1 MNRKTL
7 MIACMICCM
16 TSFLH
21 AQSPRNSQTRKDK
34 PIDVA
39 LLTYNRGKTAA
50 CFATKFLD
58 LAARKG
64 KLNVNRSL
72 VKIPLETSDLKPY
85 PLVIFAGDLRFKLS
99 DKEMANLKQYMQR
112 GGFVIASAGCA
123 NEIWNAAFNKMIKQ
137 MYPDSQFKPLS
148 MKHPLFHTLYD
159 LNQINSTKGDKT
171 PVLYGLEINGRLAMV
186 YSPVGV
192 NDTAHAGGECCCCG
206 GEEILQSHLVNANIL
221 AYVLTH

>member
-1 MNRKTL
+1 LLLLTGL
-7 MIACMICCM
+7 G
-16 TSFLH
+16 T
-21 AQSPRNSQTRKDK
+21 SQTQAQEKTSDK
-34 PIDVA
+34 TIDVA

-64 KLNVNRSL
+64 NLNVNRSL
-72 VKIPLETSDLKPY
+72 AKVPLEEADLKQY

-99 DKEMANLKQYMQR
+99 DQEMVNLKNYMQQ

-123 NEIWNAAFNKMIKQ
+123 NEIWNASFKKM
-137 MYPDSQFKPLS
+137 MDEMLPDSQFKALP
-148 MKHPLFHTLYD
+148 MEHPLFHTLYD
-159 LNQINSTKGDKT
+159 LKQINSTKGDKV
-171 PVLYGLEINGRLAMV
+171 PVLYGLEIKGRLAMV